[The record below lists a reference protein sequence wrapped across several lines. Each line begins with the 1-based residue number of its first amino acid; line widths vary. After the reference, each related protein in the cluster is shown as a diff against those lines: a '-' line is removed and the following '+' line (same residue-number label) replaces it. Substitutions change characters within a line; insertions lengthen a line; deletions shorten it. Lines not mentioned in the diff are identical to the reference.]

1 MSNDINPEHGPIE
14 DESSCDCDCHAPNW
28 PSSTGEH
35 GPCWCM
41 CECDAVEQSVGVAIG
56 MLDSVIA
63 EIKDPTST
71 FTYDITCDPSTHIK
85 DLQEIMTHLEDAY
98 EAMTPSHLKAEAK
111 ELARVVELHELRAE
125 LRAEADG
132 EQQADAQA
140 ELEAEACYDDLEG
153 GWY

>member
-14 DESSCDCDCHAPNW
+14 DESSLI
-28 PSSTGEH
+28 
-35 GPCWCM
+35 
-41 CECDAVEQSVGVAIG
+41 EQSVGVAIG

-71 FTYDITCDPSTHIK
+71 FTYDITCDPSTHLK

-98 EAMTPSHLKAEAK
+98 ESMTPSHLKAETE
-111 ELARVVELHELRAE
+111 ELARVVELCELRAE
-125 LRAEADG
+125 LRAEAD
-132 EQQADAQA
+132 ADAQA
-140 ELEAEACYDDLEG
+140 ELEADVRCYDDLEG